1 MLHQKR
7 SGMKRDI
14 EKRGD
19 IETLVNHFYD
29 KVKTDPVIG
38 YIFNDIAHVNWEKHL
53 PVMYSFWEN
62 AIFYTGTYN
71 GNPMLIHQHIH
82 RVTNLKTEHF
92 EQWIRLF
99 TSSVDELFEGDNA
112 NLIKQRAISIATVMQ
127 IKILNDYSPVN
138 KIY

>member
-1 MLHQKR
+1 
-7 SGMKRDI
+7 MKRDI
-14 EKRGD
+14 ENRRD
-19 IETLVNHFYD
+19 IETLVDYFYEKIKSD
-29 KVKTDPVIG
+29 SIIG
-38 YIFNDIAHVNWEKHL
+38 YIFTDIAHVNWEKHL

-71 GNPMLIHQHIH
+71 GNPMQIHQHLH
-82 RVTNLKTEHF
+82 RVANLKTEHF

-112 NLIKQRAISIATVMQ
+112 NLIKQRAISISTAMQ
-127 IKILNDYSPVN
+127 IKILNDYAPVN